1 MAKAPLTSKAD
12 ETPEFVQFWEAWR
25 KYARKNDGRGE
36 ARDTFVKHVK
46 AGADG
51 ADIADG
57 AAWFLRTL
65 STEEKQYIPLASTWI
80 NRRAFED
87 MAEMERA
94 HRKRVIERKIAQSTN
109 VVTLQPSNPEMA
121 AKARALVG
129 GVKLQ
134 EA

>member
-1 MAKAPLTSKAD
+1 MAKAPLTTKAD
-12 ETPEFVQFWEAWR
+12 ETADFVSFWEAWR

-57 AAWFLRTL
+57 AMWFLRTL

-87 MAEMERA
+87 MAELERA
-94 HRKRVIERKIAQSTN
+94 HRKRVLERKIAQSPN
-109 VVTLQPSNPEMA
+109 VVSISPSNPDMA
-121 AKARALVG
+121 ARARAIVT
-129 GVKLQ
+129 GVLR